1 MRPRGVKVFPVY
13 DPYTHDELGE
23 IWYDASKKDNK
34 WIAVFDNQQLGSFKT
49 RVEAEKLLDQD

>member
-1 MRPRGVKVFPVY
+1 MKPRGVKVFPVY

-34 WIAVFDNQQLGSFKT
+34 WIAVFDSQQLGSFKT
-49 RVEAEKLLDQD
+49 RTEAEKLLDQD